1 MKKIIF
7 GLIFA
12 LCIISTLSFADN
24 YCNYSDQ
31 PIEKMIYDEIRNDSI
46 QVYYFENDIENIM
59 KVYESNFEEALFTI
73 ASKSFV
79 MIDDLMQ
86 VEELVDFLR
95 NNGIDEAS
103 YVKLVENDGE
113 YFYYIKSREGIY
125 YLDTELNELMNFSDV
140 VKKYKSDSISLVL
153 LISVLLIAVIYI
165 IEKKRVKNNEH
176 V

>member
-1 MKKIIF
+1 MKKFIF

-12 LCIISTLSFADN
+12 LCIISTFSFTDN

-31 PIEKMIYDEIRNDSI
+31 PIEKMIFDEIRNDSI

-79 MIDDLMQ
+79 MIDDLMKG
-86 VEELVDFLR
+86 EELVDFLR
-95 NNGIDEAS
+95 INGIDEAS

-113 YFYYIKSREGIY
+113 YFYYIKSRKGIY
-125 YLDTELNELMNFSDV
+125 YLDIQSNELLPYYDV
-140 VKKYKSDSISLVL
+140 IKKYNDKNISLVL
-153 LISVLLIAVIYI
+153 SIIGFLIIGLYVS
-165 IEKKRVKNNEH
+165 EKKRVKY
-176 V
+176 